1 MTILVCPLSKV
12 MSLIATH
19 APERIVSLLDPGF
32 TFPET
37 GPAYFGRHL
46 RLHVHDVHVPT
57 EGQIVPTAKHVGDL
71 LAFLTPW
78 SRNAPILIHC
88 RAGIG
93 RSTAAAFIAACLH
106 NPHADEREIAG
117 ALRRASPLAR
127 PNETLIKLADAA
139 MRRNG
144 RMSEAIAETGRDLPW
159 IEVDEGVP
167 FAMSST
173 FGLALR

>member
-1 MTILVCPLSKV
+1 MKILVCPLSKV
-12 MSLIATH
+12 MSMVASH
-19 APERIVSLLDPGF
+19 APERIVSVLDPSA

-46 RLHVHDVHVPT
+46 RLHFHDVHVST
-57 EGQIVPTAKHVGDL
+57 EGQVVPTAKHIDDL

-78 SRNAPILIHC
+78 SRTAPILIHC

-106 NPHADEREIAG
+106 NPHTDEQEIAG
-117 ALRRASPLAR
+117 ALRRAAPLAR

-144 RMSEAIAETGRDLPW
+144 RMSAAIAETGRNLPW
-159 IEVDEGVP
+159 IAVDEGVP
-167 FAMSST
+167 FAMLAT
-173 FGLALR
+173 FRPAS